1 MPLGLRGLAECS
13 LIHRA
18 AATCGLPQDSN
29 EWLCRTVGTKKYRP
43 PEMKDGRAAQPP
55 IDIYCFGLMIEKLLR
70 QRQRVSIDG
79 CAARMPPA
87 APPPRPLP
95 PLAPAHPPPSP
106 QRMAAH
112 ASRRISR
119 RLCVGRRPWT
129 RRGAG
134 PSGATRA
141 YCMSSVRD
149 IRRDIRRGICRD
161 VHDGFVAGRRRA
173 VLGA

>member
-1 MPLGLRGLAECS
+1 MEMPLSPRGLAECS

-79 CAARMPPA
+79 CAACTPPF
-87 APPPRPLP
+87 
-95 PLAPAHPPPSP
+95 H
-106 QRMAAH
+106 
-112 ASRRISR
+112 
-119 RLCVGRRPWT
+119 
-129 RRGAG
+129 
-134 PSGATRA
+134 
-141 YCMSSVRD
+141 
-149 IRRDIRRGICRD
+149 
-161 VHDGFVAGRRRA
+161 RRRRRRYHH
-173 VLGA
+173 